1 MKNTTVFWIHELR
14 FAQAHLDFLEYS
26 KGQANIDQQRLRTL
40 IKTQK
45 SQMQQCELAIYE
57 QDLKARIEAAI
68 QRANRN

>member
-1 MKNTTVFWIHELR
+1 MKNTTIFWIHQLR
-14 FAQAHLDFLEYS
+14 FAQANLDFLEYS
-26 KGQANIDQQRLRTL
+26 KGQANIDQQRLRAL